1 MAETTPSTAKPTTTP
16 AKEPE
21 AEVSQK
27 ELSFLQADK
36 FEHSRTGS
44 ST

>member
-21 AEVSQK
+21 AEVSQDK
-27 ELSFLQADK
+27 LTFLQAD
-36 FEHSRTGS
+36 
-44 ST
+44 